1 MLINARYRAQKLVQ
15 RVWMQEKIESAVTEN
30 KSELFSNQL
39 LPHTSVLWP
48 KKEQIS
54 RKMRKML
61 DAGPEVECAAIRWR
75 FSQFLT
81 SPACSPPSYWSNPP
95 FLVPIFQKRWVR
107 EINYYCSCPN
117 VPLTSIMAPAH
128 PHATGVAVYPALF
141 KPIA

>member
-1 MLINARYRAQKLVQ
+1 MKNSEKMLINARYRAQKLVQ

-107 EINYYCSCPN
+107 EINY
-117 VPLTSIMAPAH
+117 
-128 PHATGVAVYPALF
+128 
-141 KPIA
+141 

>member
-1 MLINARYRAQKLVQ
+1 MLDTGPKNWSKGSGCKKKLNLQSQKT
-15 RVWMQEKIESAVTEN
+15 S
-30 KSELFSNQL
+30 LFSNQL

-107 EINYYCSCPN
+107 EINYYR
-117 VPLTSIMAPAH
+117 
-128 PHATGVAVYPALF
+128 GALSHLKRMIQSTPSF
-141 KPIA
+141 